1 MNTNTATLIGAT
13 GLIGNHLLDHLIA
26 DTEFDKIKLI
36 VRRPLEITYQKVET
50 IVIDFEDQ
58 TAFEKAISNS
68 TVVFCAIGTTQQKV
82 KGDLEAYRKI
92 DHDIPMNAAIHCKKT
107 GCETFILVS
116 SVGAELKS
124 RTFYLKLKAE
134 VECHIKKLGFHS
146 LYIMQ
151 PSMLL
156 GYRKEFRMG
165 ERIMQVVM
173 KLVSGIL
180 VGNSAKFK
188 PIHANKVAIA
198 MINAAKE
205 NKPGVHVFTYHTI
218 LDFNF
223 KKSSPHPVQ

>member
-1 MNTNTATLIGAT
+1 MSTNTATLIGAT
-13 GLIGNHLLDHLIA
+13 GLIGNHLLEQLMA
-26 DTEFDKIKLI
+26 DSEFEKIRLI
-36 VRRPLEITYQKVET
+36 VRRPLEINDPGVE
-50 IVIDFEDQ
+50 IRVIDFEDQ
-58 TAFEKAISNS
+58 AAFEEAIAGSA
-68 TVVFCAIGTTQQKV
+68 VVFCSVGTTQQKV
-82 KGDLEAYRKI
+82 SGDMDAYRKI
-92 DHDIPMNAAIHCKKT
+92 DYDIPMNAALLSKKT

-116 SVGAELKS
+116 SVGAESKS
-124 RTFYLKLKAE
+124 RTFYLRLKGE
-134 VECHIKKLGFHS
+134 VESHIKKLGFNS

-156 GYRKEFRMG
+156 GDRKEFRMG
-165 ERIMQVVM
+165 ELIMQVVM